1 MQRIDDLHRG
11 NALLHGRMRRPMI
24 AFEGEFHILC
34 GDRLAVVE
42 WHALAQDE
50 IIGEPV
56 FRDRPRFRQAG
67 RLRPARHV
75 LGHGIVQCIQQH
87 IRRDDAGRLGRIHP
101 GGSKRYMDPDRYLP
115 LRLRAAGRLDRACR
129 GDDRGK

>member
-1 MQRIDDLHRG
+1 
-11 NALLHGRMRRPMI
+11 MI
-24 AFEGEFHILC
+24 AFEGEFHILR
-34 GDRLAVVE
+34 GDRFAVVE
-42 WHALAQDE
+42 LHALAQDE

-56 FRDRPRFRQAG
+56 FRDRPGFREAG

-87 IRRDDAGRLGRIHP
+87 IRRDDAGRLGRIEP
-101 GGSKRYMDPDRYLP
+101 GGGKRDVDRDRDLP